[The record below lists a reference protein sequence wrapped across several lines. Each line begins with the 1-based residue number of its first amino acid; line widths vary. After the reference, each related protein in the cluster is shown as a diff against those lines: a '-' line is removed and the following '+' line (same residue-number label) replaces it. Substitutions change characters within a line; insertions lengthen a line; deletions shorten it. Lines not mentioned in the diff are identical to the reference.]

1 MTIAD
6 HLQAHPLLRV
16 AVALVL
22 GIVVGDT
29 LAYGVEAWVWL
40 AVAAALL
47 LLVLVAGRRMPC
59 AQSALVL
66 IVASFVGAAL
76 ASRAIRQT
84 DFPFSEDE
92 PVHYE
97 AVVADEP
104 KVRGKILQ
112 CDLLLTSVGGKPLGR
127 PFSVKAAILRDT
139 TTGDWRRL
147 RVGSGI
153 EAWSVMQPLENYQ
166 KGGNFDYVRWLRVRG
181 FRAQTFVFYADWIA
195 RSVSMRSL
203 PRLDRMRIKAL
214 RMRRK
219 LVDKIAGQVGA
230 MSAEQGD
237 SQQQAV
243 IAAMVLGDKH
253 ALSRE
258 TRDAYS
264 VSGASHVLALS
275 GLHLGIIYAMLT
287 LLFGRWRRVWLSQAL
302 VQVAVWAYVLLVG
315 MGASVMRAAVMLT
328 IYSLCLVARRD
339 KAQINTLAFAAMCL
353 LVVNPLCLWDVG
365 FQMSFMAVL
374 AIVIYYRPLYHLLPM
389 RHKLA
394 KWAWGMAVV
403 SLTAQ
408 IGTAPLVAYYFGRF
422 SCYFLV
428 TNFIVVPTAT
438 AIIYGAVALLLSPFP
453 WLDSFLAH
461 CLAVVAGWLNGALG
475 WMAGLPGACI
485 DNIHINTLQLFLVYV
500 VIAGVTVA
508 VAYIGKVN
516 SMEKL
521 DAAK

>member
-6 HLQAHPLLRV
+6 YLQIQPLLRV

-29 LAYGVEAWVWL
+29 LAHGVEAWLWL
-40 AVAAALL
+40 AASAISLL
-47 LLVLVAGRRMPC
+47 LLFATRKRMPYT
-59 AQSALVL
+59 QSALVL
-66 IVASFVGAAL
+66 MATFFVGAAL
-76 ASRAIRQT
+76 AAHA
-84 DFPFSEDE
+84 DHNLAFPFSEDE

-97 AVVADEP
+97 AVIADEP
-104 KVRGKILQ
+104 KVRGRTLQ
-112 CDLLLTSVGGKPLGR
+112 CDLLLTSVGGKPLGS

-147 RVGSGI
+147 HVGSGI

-166 KGGNFDYVRWLRVRG
+166 RDGNFDYVRWLRVRG
-181 FRAQTFVFYADWIA
+181 FRAQTFIFYTDWLT
-195 RSVSMRSL
+195 RSVSMRPLS
-203 PRLDRMRIKAL
+203 RLDRMRIRAL

-230 MSAEQGD
+230 MGADRDD

-253 ALSRE
+253 VLSRE
-258 TRDAYS
+258 IKDAYS

-287 LLFGRWRRVWLSQAL
+287 LLFGRWRREWLSQAL
-302 VQVAVWAYVLLVG
+302 VLVAVWAYVLLVG

-339 KAQINTLAFAAMCL
+339 KVQVNTLAFAAIC
-353 LVVNPLCLWDVG
+353 LVVANPLCLWDVG

-374 AIVIYYRPLYHLLPM
+374 AIVIYYRPFYHLLPM
-389 RHKLA
+389 RHRVA

-403 SLTAQ
+403 SLAAQ
-408 IGTAPLVAYYFGRF
+408 IGTAPLVVYYFGRF
-422 SCYFLV
+422 SCYFLA

-438 AIIYGAVALLLSPFP
+438 VIIYGAVALLLSPFP
-453 WLDSFLAH
+453 WLDTFLAR
-461 CLAVVAGWLNGALG
+461 CLAVVVGWLNGALE

-485 DNIHINTLQLFLVYV
+485 DNIHINILQLFLVYF
-500 VIAGVTVA
+500 VIAGITVA
-508 VAYIGKVN
+508 VAYIGKMS
-516 SMEKL
+516 SMGKL

>member
-1 MTIAD
+1 MTTAD
-6 HLQAHPLLRV
+6 YLQTQPLLRI
-16 AVALVL
+16 AVTLVL
-22 GIVVGDT
+22 GIVAGDS
-29 LAYGVEAWVWL
+29 LAHEVEAWLWL
-40 AVAAALL
+40 AASAVSLL
-47 LLVLVAGRRMPC
+47 LLFVVGRHRPC

-66 IVASFVGAAL
+66 MATFFVGAAL
-76 ASRAIRQT
+76 AAHADHRLE
-84 DFPFSEDE
+84 FPFSEDE

-97 AVVADEP
+97 AVIADEP
-104 KVRGKILQ
+104 KVRGKTLQ
-112 CDLLLTSVGGKPLGR
+112 CDLLLTSVGGKMLAR
-127 PFSVKAAILRDT
+127 PFGVKAAILRDT
-139 TTGDWRRL
+139 ATGDWQRL
-147 RVGSGI
+147 HVGNGI

-166 KGGNFDYVRWLRVRG
+166 RGGNFDYVRWLRVRG
-181 FRAQTFVFYADWIA
+181 FRAQTFVFYTDWLT
-195 RSVSMRSL
+195 RSVSLRQL
-203 PRLDRMRIKAL
+203 PRLDRMRVRAL

-219 LVDKIAGQVGA
+219 LVDKIAGQIGAVGA
-230 MSAEQGD
+230 ERDD

-253 ALSRE
+253 DLSRE

-302 VQVAVWAYVLLVG
+302 VLVAVWAYVLLVG

-328 IYSLCLVARRD
+328 IYSLCLVARRN
-339 KAQINTLAFAAMCL
+339 KAQVNTLAFAAMCL
-353 LVVNPLCLWDVG
+353 LVANPLCLWDVG

-374 AIVIYYRPLYHLLPM
+374 AIVIYYRPLYRLLPL
-389 RHKLA
+389 RHWVA

-403 SLTAQ
+403 SFTAQ

-422 SCYFLV
+422 SCYFLA

-453 WLDSFLAH
+453 WLDSLLAR
-461 CLAVVAGWLNGALG
+461 CLAAVAGWLNGALE
-475 WMAGLPGACI
+475 WMARLPGACI

-500 VIAGVTVA
+500 VIASITVT